1 MGHNHSH
8 HHHSH
13 HHNHGHHHPE
23 LKGTNLSIAILLN
36 VLITVSQIIGAIYSK
51 SLSLMTDALHNLS
64 DVMALILSWVA
75 NRLTRRKSTQ
85 KQSFGYK
92 RAEILAAFINAVTL
106 LGISVYL
113 IVEAVERLI
122 GGSNVAVKGDMV
134 IWLALLSI
142 VANGLSVL
150 LIKKDAKH
158 SMNMKAAYLHLFSD
172 MLTSIAVLVGGL
184 MMKYYGFY
192 WVDSLLSIIIAV
204 YLIIS
209 SWKLVK
215 GSTKVLMQFA
225 PSHINLD
232 EIVTSINNID
242 GVNGI
247 HHIHIWQ
254 LGDHDC
260 YFEAHIDVQEDM
272 KISVIDD
279 LLKEIRM
286 VLKTEYHINHATLQP
301 ECSACSDKSIIV
313 QED

>member
-8 HHHSH
+8 H
-13 HHNHGHHHPE
+13 HGHHHPE

-36 VLITVSQIIGAIYSK
+36 VLITASQIIGAIYSN
-51 SLSLMTDALHNLS
+51 SLALMTDAIHNLS

-75 NRLTRRKSTQ
+75 NKLSKRKSTK
-85 KQSFGYK
+85 KQTFGFK
-92 RAEILAAFINAVTL
+92 RAEILAAFINAAML

-122 GGSNVAVKGDMV
+122 EGSSIAVKGDLV

-150 LIKKDAKH
+150 LIQKDAKH

-184 MMKYYGFY
+184 MMKFYGYY
-192 WVDSLLSIIIAV
+192 WVDSILSILIAI
-204 YLIIS
+204 YLIVS
-209 SWKLVK
+209 SLKLVI
-215 GSTKVLMQFA
+215 GAIKVLMQFT
-225 PSHINLD
+225 PSHINFD
-232 EIVTSINNID
+232 DIVSSVNRMN
-242 GVNGI
+242 GVGGI
-247 HHIHIWQ
+247 HNIHIWQ

-260 YFEAHIDVQEDM
+260 YFEAHITLQEDE
-272 KISVIDD
+272 KLSDVED
-279 LLKEIRM
+279 LLTEIRKL
-286 VLKTEYHINHATLQP
+286 LKTEYHINHVTLQP
-301 ECSACSDKSIIV
+301 ELSSSTDKSIIV

>member
-8 HHHSH
+8 HH

-36 VLITVSQIIGAIYSK
+36 VLITVSQIIGALYSK

-64 DVMALILSWVA
+64 DVMALIISWVA
-75 NRLTRRKSTQ
+75 NKLSKRESTH
-85 KQSFGYK
+85 KETFGYK
-92 RAEILAAFINAVTL
+92 RAEILAAFINAATL

-113 IVEAVERLI
+113 IVEAVERLM
-122 GGSNVAVKGDMV
+122 GGSSIAVKGDMV

-150 LIKKDAKH
+150 LIQKDAKH

-172 MLTSIAVLVGGL
+172 MLTSIAVLIGGL

-192 WVDSLLSIIIAV
+192 WVDSILSIMIAI

-209 SWKLVK
+209 SWKLVI
-215 GSTKVLMQFA
+215 GATKVLMQFA
-225 PSHINLD
+225 PSHINLND
-232 EIVTSINNID
+232 IVESIKKIE
-242 GVNGI
+242 GVKGL

-254 LGDHDC
+254 LSDHENH
-260 YFEAHIDVQEDM
+260 FEAHIELDKDLKLSEVDAILNIVRHELSHHYN
-272 KISVIDD
+272 IS
-279 LLKEIRM
+279 
-286 VLKTEYHINHATLQP
+286 HHTLQA
-301 ECSACSDKSIIV
+301 EYNVCNDKSIINLH
-313 QED
+313 E